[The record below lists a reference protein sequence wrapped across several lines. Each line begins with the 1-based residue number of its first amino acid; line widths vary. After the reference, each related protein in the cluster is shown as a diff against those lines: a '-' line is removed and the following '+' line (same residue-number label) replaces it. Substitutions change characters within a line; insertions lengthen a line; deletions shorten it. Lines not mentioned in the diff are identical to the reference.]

1 MTLNGS
7 LFKNTAEERDYQVK
21 AAEEAV
27 EKGNSLVVMPTALGK
42 TFVALLVMAHLIA
55 ETRKKVLFLVPTKPL
70 ALQQAA
76 RIREHLHL
84 HDDAVVVLTGEVPPE
99 QRSELWKN
107 AAVVCATPQTV
118 QHDLLVRKF
127 SLDDYCLVVFDEA
140 HRAVGDYAYAFI
152 GQQVQKSGVLILGL
166 TASPSS
172 QREKIDEVC
181 RNLGIKHVVVKRE
194 HDSDVKPFVNKVRV
208 DWVFVEL
215 PRDFL
220 ELRNG
225 LQDVL
230 RDCMNSLKNEG
241 FVDSVAVA
249 RVNKRTLLE
258 LRTKVLAETKSNVRA
273 YQALSHVARAINVLH
288 ASDLLE
294 SHGLA
299 ALNDYLHGLKTRKQ
313 KTKAVQN
320 LLSDFRIAR
329 VAVKTQSLL
338 AAGVEHPKMQ
348 RMKEIVSG
356 ETALGKSVI
365 VFAHYRDSVKRIV
378 TELNSIAGVSARELV
393 GRADGGMTQKKQ
405 AAVIEGFRNREF
417 NV

>member
-1 MTLNGS
+1 
-7 LFKNTAEERDYQVK
+7 
-21 AAEEAV
+21 
-27 EKGNSLVVMPTALGK
+27 
-42 TFVALLVMAHLIA
+42 
-55 ETRKKVLFLVPTKPL
+55 
-70 ALQQAA
+70 
-76 RIREHLHL
+76 
-84 HDDAVVVLTGEVPPE
+84 
-99 QRSELWKN
+99 
-107 AAVVCATPQTV
+107 
-118 QHDLLVRKF
+118 
-127 SLDDYCLVVFDEA
+127 
-140 HRAVGDYAYAFI
+140 
-152 GQQVQKSGVLILGL
+152 
-166 TASPSS
+166 
-172 QREKIDEVC
+172 
-181 RNLGIKHVVVKRE
+181 
-194 HDSDVKPFVNKVRV
+194 

-225 LQDVL
+225 LQDIL

-241 FVDSVAVA
+241 FVESVAVA

-258 LRTKVLAETKSNVRA
+258 LRTKILAETKSNVRA

-417 NV
+417 NVLVATSVGEEGLDIPAVDLVLFFEAVPSEIRLIQRRGRAGRAKVGNAVVLVTKGSKDEAFLWISRRKEKVMHEQLSDLQDSFESKKQKTMGEF